1 MRRTAAE
8 EEPWRSRIWAL
19 ALARER
25 SAVWYVCDCPD
36 RIAVV
41 VKVYLQRFA
50 LGFLA
55 FASGESLVAFL
66 EHGVKVSFQGKRKL
80 YLPVVLPAPGLMALS
95 RLP

>member
-1 MRRTAAE
+1 MKIVSARRAKDGSRGGTLEVSNLGFGAGAGE
-8 EEPWRSRIWAL
+8 ECCLGS
-19 ALARER
+19 
-25 SAVWYVCDCPD
+25 VCDCPD

-66 EHGVKVSFQGKRKL
+66 EHGVKVSFQG
-80 YLPVVLPAPGLMALS
+80 
-95 RLP
+95 